1 MTNTNELKAEMVR
14 NGDTGQVL
22 SKYLGITHPTF
33 SNKLNNNAEFTQEE
47 IYKIK
52 VRYGLSC
59 DRVDEIFLIRKCL
72 IKAQKERYVT

>member
-1 MTNTNELKAEMVR
+1 MTDTKELRVEMLR
-14 NGDTGQVL
+14 NGDTGQSL

-52 VRYGLSC
+52 TKYNLTC
-59 DRVDEIFLIRKCL
+59 ERVDEIFFG
-72 IKAQKERYVT
+72 IKVPN